1 LKIKI
6 KKLLPLQYL
15 DLKAQANQLS
25 SILCLGVIS
34 QQAKAD
40 AQEECMGLTLNLLK
54 IRGTLGI

>member
-6 KKLLPLQYL
+6 KSLLLFPSSG
-15 DLKAQANQLS
+15 LKAQANQLS